1 MLNQIPCV
9 KITAIKIKKKF
20 SAMSEKL
27 EIGLS
32 EKKIQGK
39 KFKNFEFN
47 KRCKNKIEDYN
58 EKMRSVHR

>member
-1 MLNQIPCV
+1 
-9 KITAIKIKKKF
+9 
-20 SAMSEKL
+20 MSEKL